1 MHHHTSRWKAR
12 DVDSAMAPSV
22 AQALV
27 MVDELIVCGVTDVV
41 MGVGSRSA
49 PLALALASAED
60 RGDIRLHVRVDE
72 RVAGFVALGLGK
84 TTGVPAA
91 VVTTSGSAVAN
102 LLPAVV
108 EAHESRIPLVVLT
121 ADRPDRLRNVGA
133 NQVIAQSGIFGSF
146 TRLAVDMEAA
156 RDLRPQYW
164 RSTVARCVAVATDSI
179 DPGPVHINAAFD
191 EPLVD
196 ESITKE
202 LPAELAGRP
211 GGRPWTADARLV
223 AGMSIQVDEALA
235 LLDEAAVVP
244 ARGLIVVGDHDDD
257 DAVDLVDELSDA
269 LGWPVISEPSGR
281 SNGANLGLA
290 HGPLVCEDPMFVQR
304 HVPDIVV
311 TVGRVGLYRSVASVI
326 AQAGMHVAVDSRSS
340 WSDPTRTADLVLAA
354 VPLPPSDADTDRQWW
369 AAWERADLMAAAA
382 VETVLGSRRS
392 AMSGMEVARTVAACL
407 GEGSQFFL
415 GSSSVV
421 RHVGSFAGPS
431 LTEVEVLGN
440 RGTSGIDGCVS
451 TAWGAAL
458 GFQSLGGGPSV
469 ALVGD
474 EAFWYD
480 SNALAVPANEQRP
493 DLVIVV
499 ADNDGAGIFSTLEQG
514 EPAYSRHFE
523 RVFGVPMGVQIA
535 SLATSFGA
543 SVCEVNDADE
553 LATAVADRLS
563 DGVHVV
569 VVRTCDRGVEAELL
583 TSVRDA
589 VRQAIDV

>member
-1 MHHHTSRWKAR
+1 M
-12 DVDSAMAPSV
+12 DSAMAPSG

-60 RGDIRLHVRVDE
+60 RGEIRLHVRVDE

-191 EPLVD
+191 EPLVH
-196 ESITKE
+196 ESLTKE

-281 SNGANLGLA
+281 SQGANLGLA
-290 HGPLVCEDPMFVQR
+290 HGPLVCDDPIFVQR

-311 TVGRVGLYRSVASVI
+311 TVGRVGLYRSVASVV

-354 VPLPPSDADTDRQWW
+354 VPLPPSEADTDPQWW
-369 AAWERADLMAAAA
+369 SAWERADLMAAAA

-392 AMSGMEVARTVAACL
+392 SMSGMEVARTVAACL

-421 RHVGSFAGPS
+421 RHVGSFAGRS
-431 LTEVEVLGN
+431 LT
-440 RGTSGIDGCVS
+440 
-451 TAWGAAL
+451 
-458 GFQSLGGGPSV
+458 
-469 ALVGD
+469 
-474 EAFWYD
+474 
-480 SNALAVPANEQRP
+480 
-493 DLVIVV
+493 
-499 ADNDGAGIFSTLEQG
+499 
-514 EPAYSRHFE
+514 
-523 RVFGVPMGVQIA
+523 
-535 SLATSFGA
+535 
-543 SVCEVNDADE
+543 
-553 LATAVADRLS
+553 
-563 DGVHVV
+563 
-569 VVRTCDRGVEAELL
+569 
-583 TSVRDA
+583 
-589 VRQAIDV
+589 

>member
-1 MHHHTSRWKAR
+1 
-12 DVDSAMAPSV
+12 MAPSV

-84 TTGVPAA
+84 TTGVPSA

-196 ESITKE
+196 ESVTKE
-202 LPAELAGRP
+202 LPPELAGRP

-223 AGMSIQVDEALA
+223 AGMSIQVDEVLA

-269 LGWPVISEPSGR
+269 LGWPVVSEPSGR
-281 SNGANLGLA
+281 SNGANLSLA
-290 HGPLVCEDPMFVQR
+290 HGPLVCDDPMFVQR

-354 VPLPPSDADTDRQWW
+354 VPLPPSEADTDPQWW

-382 VETVLGSRRS
+382 VETVLGSRHS
-392 AMSGMEVARTVAACL
+392 SMSGMEVARTVAACL

-421 RHVGSFAGPS
+421 RHVGSFAGRS

-499 ADNDGAGIFSTLEQG
+499 ADNNGAGIFSTLEQG

-523 RVFGVPMGVQIA
+523 RVFGVPMGVQIG

-563 DGVHVV
+563 DGVHVI
-569 VVRTCDRGVEAELL
+569 VVRACDRGVEAELL